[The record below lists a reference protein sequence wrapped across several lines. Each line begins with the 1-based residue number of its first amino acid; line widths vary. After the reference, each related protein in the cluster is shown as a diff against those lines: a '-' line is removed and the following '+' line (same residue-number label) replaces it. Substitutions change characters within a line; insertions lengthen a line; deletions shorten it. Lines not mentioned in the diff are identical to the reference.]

1 MKVRLE
7 IDDSILEDEVVIRCK
22 QLSDE
27 IIELQRRINESSPGG
42 VRLEVTRDNTLYY
55 LGMKEL
61 IFFETA
67 GSYVAVHTKNEMYE
81 TKQKLYELEDM
92 LPRNFVRVSKSTI
105 INVALVRAVHK
116 NITGASEVE
125 FIGSNKRAYVSR
137 NYYKAMN
144 DKMEEMRFKR

>member
-7 IDDSILEDEVVIRCK
+7 IDESITDDEVVIRCA

-27 IIELQRRINESSPGG
+27 LVELQRRISDSSPGG
-42 VRLEVTRDNTLYY
+42 MRLEVTKGDTLYY

-67 GSYVAVHTKNEMYE
+67 GNYVAVHTKNEVYE
-81 TKQKLYELEDM
+81 TKQKLYELEEL
-92 LPRNFVRVSKSTI
+92 LPRNFVRVSKSAI
-105 INVALVRAVHK
+105 ININQIRAVHK

-125 FIGSNKRAYVSR
+125 FVNSNKRAYVSR
-137 NYYKAMN
+137 NYYKAMS